1 MFLPLPSFLSFFF
14 AHPCS
19 VATNNNRGRERQAE
33 EVVKLSFEKCKEK
46 GKGYIYTE
54 FAAIPIPNP
63 ELEFDF
69 FLCDCARQGLYR
81 CILGLVSLLQILTR
95 SEWGVRGVTYKRAR
109 KKKRKMNLGAFITRN
124 FRASLLPDRIPTV
137 INIGTFI
144 YHYEPY
150 RFGLGY

>member
-1 MFLPLPSFLSFFF
+1 MQ
-14 AHPCS
+14 
-19 VATNNNRGRERQAE
+19 RER
-33 EVVKLSFEKCKEK
+33 KRI
-46 GKGYIYTE
+46 YIYTE

-95 SEWGVRGVTYKRAR
+95 SEWGVRGVTCIKERV